1 MADWMALVAF
11 EAAAIP
17 ASIAPSKHPGQRVI
31 CMPEHHS
38 KDLSIC
44 THFFLF
50 N

>member
-1 MADWMALVAF
+1 MALVAF

-17 ASIAPSKHPGQRVI
+17 ASIALSKHPGQRVT
-31 CMPEHHS
+31 CMAEHRN
-38 KDLSIC
+38 KDLSIS

>member
-1 MADWMALVAF
+1 MALVAF

-17 ASIAPSKHPGQRVI
+17 ASIAPSKYPGQRVA
-31 CMPEHHS
+31 CMPEHRN